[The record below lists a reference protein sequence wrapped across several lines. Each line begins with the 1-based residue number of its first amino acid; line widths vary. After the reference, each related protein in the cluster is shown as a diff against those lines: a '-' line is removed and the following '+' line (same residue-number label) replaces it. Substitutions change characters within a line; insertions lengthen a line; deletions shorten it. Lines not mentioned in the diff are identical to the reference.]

1 MPNNST
7 CIFPETVSGDEILF
21 PLVQVFTPL
30 VYCRALEEDEIPEE
44 LQSSLARELEDANL
58 CKLHVPSPLGE
69 QRERFLALIKDLK
82 NRRDDYAAQLKNLSL
97 SGIGRGGRS
106 KSESKN
112 SIIESLLQ
120 SKSVAEQ
127 KQEEQEMLL
136 WQARLLLKLGE
147 IFDADQLELQR
158 DLDKI
163 SQLESSLFSELRKE
177 QGEPF
182 SLTQTISS
190 ASGHTD
196 GLQRLRLK
204 AWSRVY
210 CLGGESQEAC
220 HCFVTTNKDAVEL
233 LVDEYEQ
240 LRERNAQRFLEV
252 LLASRKSGAF
262 PLESLQGLQQQEIF
276 DRLQDVVADPAR
288 VQNDQTDDFAAP
300 DGEWAQLL
308 DTIYPAA
315 EYERCRLHLYFFPEI
330 AAAELFMATFGRD
343 EDYQQVEKQ
352 DDGAGIVVGWLE
364 V

>member
-1 MPNNST
+1 MSIIST
-7 CIFPETVSGDEILF
+7 CIFPETVPGDEILF
-21 PLVQVFTPL
+21 SLVQVFTPL

-44 LQSSLARELEDANL
+44 LQSILARELEDADF

-97 SGIGRGGRS
+97 SGIGRRS
-106 KSESKN
+106 KSESKT
-112 SIIESLLQ
+112 SIIASLLQ
-120 SKSVAEQ
+120 SKSVAEK

-163 SQLESSLFSELRKE
+163 TQLESGLFSELRKE

-196 GLQRLRLK
+196 GLQHLRLK
-204 AWSRVY
+204 AWSRLY
-210 CLGGESQEAC
+210 CLGKKSQEAC

-240 LRERNAQRFLEV
+240 LRERSTQRFLEV
-252 LLASRKSGAF
+252 LLPSLKSGAF
-262 PLESLQGLQQQEIF
+262 HPESLQRLQQEEIF
-276 DRLQDVVADPAR
+276 ERLQEVVADPAR
-288 VQNDQTDDFAAP
+288 VQNHQTDDFTAP
-300 DGEWAQLL
+300 DGTWAQLL
-308 DTIYPAA
+308 ETIYPAA
-315 EYERCRLHLYFFPEI
+315 EYGRCRLHLYFFPKI

-343 EDYQQVEKQ
+343 EDYQQVEKLE
-352 DDGAGIVVGWLE
+352 DCAGIIAGWLE